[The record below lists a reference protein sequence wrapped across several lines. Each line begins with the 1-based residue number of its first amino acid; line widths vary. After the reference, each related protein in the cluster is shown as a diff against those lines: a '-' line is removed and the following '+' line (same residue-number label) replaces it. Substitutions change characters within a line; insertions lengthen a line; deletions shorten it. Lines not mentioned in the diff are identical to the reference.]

1 MSTSASLVVGADGST
16 TKDQRSHGV
25 SSQAD
30 RAIFLARRRE
40 VDVIIIGGNTA
51 RNEPY
56 LRTPVPLVVISRS
69 QINPIPANPKA
80 QLWNTSPATAI
91 INARKTFGPR
101 ILIEGGALLLH
112 ELLEQGLIDDFYL
125 TVTPHRHGE
134 NMIDWQGILNRFTTF
149 TESQIDE
156 TLFFHAHN

>member
-56 LRTPVPLVVISRS
+56 QNTPVPLVVISRS
-69 QINPIPANPKA
+69 VINLIPNNPKA
-80 QLWNTSPATAI
+80 HLWNLAPAAAI
-91 INARKTFGPR
+91 LDAQRIFGPR

-112 ELLEQGLIDDFYL
+112 ELLEQGLIDDLYL

-134 NMIDWQGILNRFTTF
+134 NMIDWQGILNRFTTL